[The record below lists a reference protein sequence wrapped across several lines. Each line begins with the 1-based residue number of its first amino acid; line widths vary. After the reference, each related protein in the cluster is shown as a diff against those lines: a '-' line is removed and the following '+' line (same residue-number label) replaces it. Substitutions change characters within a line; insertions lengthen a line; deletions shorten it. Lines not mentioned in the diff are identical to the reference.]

1 VIKLLRIGMR
11 KINETNIVIIV
22 DREDQQSAKTTID
35 LQTQWRSS

>member
-1 VIKLLRIGMR
+1 MIKPLRIGMR

-35 LQTQWRSS
+35 LQTQ

>member
-22 DREDQQSAKTTID
+22 DMEDQQSTKTTID
-35 LQTQWRSS
+35 LQT